1 MANSF
6 LINIRTCVGLK
17 GTPQVLTEATGR
29 MNRDAKPSAP
39 LYDSIIAERERDI
52 AFAAWR
58 EKVAL
63 FKSMFYGAGMSLVN
77 RKFRP
82 WKQPGLKRK
91 QSYKKFLQ
99 CYKFYYAS
107 KRVLRDVLN
116 DLIFHRGLRGEQ
128 LSSAFAECLV
138 QLGELSKVYTGSP
151 PPQPTRSEEAQP
163 SPVKE
168 ADEERSSSGESLGTP
183 GHESNWNYNDDV
195 SYDSDDVYDTNMFP
209 GYGRSPRAD
218 GGPTFTYPKRA

>member
-1 MANSF
+1 
-6 LINIRTCVGLK
+6 
-17 GTPQVLTEATGR
+17 
-29 MNRDAKPSAP
+29 MNRDTKPTTP
-39 LYDSIIAERERDI
+39 LYDSIIAEREREV

-63 FKSMFYGAGMSLVN
+63 FKSMFYGAGMSMIN

-116 DLIFHRGLRGEQ
+116 DLIFHRKLRGEQ
-128 LSSAFAECLV
+128 LTTAFAGCLL
-138 QLGELSKVYTGSP
+138 QLGELSNVYTGSP
-151 PPQPTRSEEAQP
+151 PQPTQSEEARP
-163 SPVKE
+163 LPVKE
-168 ADEERSSSGESLGTP
+168 ANEEANEERSSSCESLGTP

-209 GYGRSPRAD
+209 GYGRSPRGD
-218 GGPTFTYPKRA
+218 TGPTFTYLERT